1 MNPLFVGGMHN
12 VSAHLEELESI
23 IISSDGKDGKS
34 HLNSFI
40 NCIFIQDSLDSMLG
54 GKTQPDPKDDSLK
67 TEEEDSPMCVRTPRM
82 KHQVFASKHKNGG
95 YVTR

>member
-1 MNPLFVGGMHN
+1 MFQPIWKSSNPLLFLQMVRMVN
-12 VSAHLEELESI
+12 LILIHLLI
-23 IISSDGKDGKS
+23 VF
-34 HLNSFI
+34 LFT
-40 NCIFIQDSLDSMLG
+40 DSLDSMLG